1 MKTILIFF
9 IRVYQR
15 TLSPDHGPL
24 RVRYPHGFCRYYPS
38 CSEYAIVA
46 IQKRGLFLGIW
57 LAAVRVL
64 KCNPFATPTVDTIK

>member
-64 KCNPFATPTVDTIK
+64 KCNPFATPAVDSIK